1 VVIAAI
7 ISAIKAIAEAFGGAF
22 AFLTQRRLLE
32 AGRAE
37 AERDQ
42 LTMALDEKRKTDE
55 KARDATEEITA
66 DPDDDVVSGRMHH
79 GGF

>member
-1 VVIAAI
+1 MIVAI
-7 ISAIKAIAEAFGGAF
+7 ISAIKTIAEAFRGVF
-22 AFLTQRRLLE
+22 AFLTQRRLLK

-42 LTMALDEKRKTDE
+42 LAMAMDEKRKTDE
-55 KARDATEEITA
+55 KARDATEEIAA
-66 DPDDDVVSGRMHH
+66 DPDDDVVSRRMHH